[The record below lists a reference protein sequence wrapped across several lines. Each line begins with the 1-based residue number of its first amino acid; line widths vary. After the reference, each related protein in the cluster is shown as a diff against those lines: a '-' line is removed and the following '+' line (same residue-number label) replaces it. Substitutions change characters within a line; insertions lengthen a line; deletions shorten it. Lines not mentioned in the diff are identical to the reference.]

1 MTKSMATLAVCLAPV
16 IGVAFSTLAAAQVIA
31 GLRVNLPYAAQAGGA
46 TLPAGEYVV
55 RDVKDDGGVSILE
68 FLSADNHTAVVVMA
82 ERIPLATPVS
92 KTELVLHQAGEKYV
106 MDKIWLDGRD
116 YGYELLSGNARR

>member
-1 MTKSMATLAVCLAPV
+1 M
-16 IGVAFSTLAAAQVIA
+16 
-31 GLRVNLPYAAQAGGA
+31 NLPYATQAGGA

-55 RDVKDDGGVSILE
+55 RDIKDDGGVSILK

-82 ERIPLATPVS
+82 ERIPLATPVNR
-92 KTELVLHQAGEKYV
+92 TELVLHPAGDKHV

-116 YGYELLSGNARR
+116 YGYEVLSGNARR